1 MVPDKKLKPST
12 NKKLCPTPGK
22 GQPGG
27 VHSVSHGFRP
37 GLTGELEKCQSVERR
52 GRSPWQEGRDSSRE
66 NGETGSTVVYVAGRY
81 EKCCMKYCNMI
92 YIYDI

>member
-52 GRSPWQEGRDSSRE
+52 GRSPWQGGRDSSRE

-81 EKCCMKYCNMI
+81 EKMLYEILYM
-92 YIYDI
+92 IYDI